1 MKIGKILAA
10 SAVSGMLVGVMT
22 GCGGSSDNTPAK
34 SPAADTSQP
43 AAKNCCT
50 GKNTCKGTSGCKAG
64 QNASC
69 SGQNACKGQGTS
81 CPKPS

>member
-22 GCGGSSDNTPAK
+22 GCGGADAAPAK
-34 SPAADTSQP
+34 APSADTAAP
-43 AAKNCCT
+43 AAKDCCK

-64 QNASC
+64 DNASC
-69 SGQNACKGQGTS
+69 AGQNACKGHGTS
-81 CPKPS
+81 CPKPG

>member
-1 MKIGKILAA
+1 MKIGKALAA
-10 SAVSGMLVGVMT
+10 SAVSGMLLGVLG
-22 GCGGSSDNTPAK
+22 GCADSTPPAK
-34 SPAADTSQP
+34 APDSATP

-64 QNASC
+64 TNASC
-69 SGQNACKGQGTS
+69 AGQNTCKGQGTS

>member
-22 GCGGSSDNTPAK
+22 GCGGSEAAPAK
-34 SPAADTSQP
+34 SPTADNAQAP
-43 AAKNCCT
+43 KDCCK

-69 SGQNACKGQGTS
+69 AGQNSCKGQGTS
-81 CPKPS
+81 CPKPG